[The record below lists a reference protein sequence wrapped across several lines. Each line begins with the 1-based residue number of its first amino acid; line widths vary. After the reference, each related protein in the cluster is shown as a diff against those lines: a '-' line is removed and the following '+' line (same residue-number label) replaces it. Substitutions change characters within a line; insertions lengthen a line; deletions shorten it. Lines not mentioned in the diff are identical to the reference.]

1 MLEYKP
7 KFSSENYNVP
17 QKAVEY
23 YKKAIDKAPI
33 AEFYYNLGLIYFD
46 MKKYDDMIETF
57 HEALEKDPKFINAY
71 YSLALAY
78 LYNLNEQTK
87 EKSNKN
93 FNFVFR
99 KLKELAPFR
108 ADEFSRKF
116 LAGKTPLK

>member
-1 MLEYKP
+1 
-7 KFSSENYNVP
+7 
-17 QKAVEY
+17 
-23 YKKAIDKAPI
+23 
-33 AEFYYNLGLIYFD
+33 